1 MVKRLESSF
10 YAFKKSL
17 HTLLQITT
25 DMLGM
30 LDADKVIIA
39 PDLKVKDLQEKG
51 WDLDEIIEYAAQKG
65 YAPDD
70 ICFPE
75 EAFTPEFRE
84 MLEHDKVLLESL
96 VEDWEQETDDPKL
109 DLLVT
114 KMQCDFFASELNPS
128 GKLVLFSESVDTLN
142 YLYRELSQKLSRE
155 DILVVTSQNRKQ
167 YEQTIRENF
176 DANYAED
183 KGWYQILL
191 TSDVL
196 AEGVNLHRSN
206 VIVNYDS
213 PWNATRLM
221 QRIGR
226 VNRIGSVAPEIHN
239 YMFYP
244 SRQGNR
250 EINLYSNALI
260 KLQGFHSA
268 FGEDA
273 QIFSREEIVKEF
285 QLFDSQIQD
294 AIDRRLSLLREVR
307 ELYQKNR
314 GLYRKIKE
322 LPRKSRV
329 LRRSSEHAGRSVVF
343 VSSNVK
349 TEYYLVE
356 GNGEAKPIDFLEA
369 AQLFYATPDESGCP
383 IPADSSHYAH
393 VRRALATYE
402 TEHVEA
408 TDTSRVSRQDL
419 DANATQALA
428 FLRRIKQT
436 FGANY
441 ILCEQC
447 DQLGNSIEEGIYS
460 QLSSVIKKV
469 SKPYK
474 GDRALLLQGERE
486 ISRQIAFLA
495 EKYATK
501 TQSERHQERE
511 VTAPCVIISESFA

>member
-1 MVKRLESSF
+1 
-10 YAFKKSL
+10 
-17 HTLLQITT
+17 
-25 DMLGM
+25 
-30 LDADKVIIA
+30 
-39 PDLKVKDLQEKG
+39 
-51 WDLDEIIEYAAQKG
+51 
-65 YAPDD
+65 
-70 ICFPE
+70 
-75 EAFTPEFRE
+75 

-114 KMQCDFFASELNPS
+114 KMQRDFFASELNPS

-142 YLYRELSQKLSRE
+142 YLYRELSQALSRE

-176 DANYAED
+176 DANYPGD
-183 KGWYQILL
+183 KGKYQILL

-244 SRQGNR
+244 SIQGDR

-329 LRRSSEHAGRSVVF
+329 LRHSSEHAGRSVVF

-369 AQLFYATPDESGCP
+369 AQLFYATPEEAGSP
-383 IPADSSHYAH
+383 IPSDSYHYTH
-393 VRRALATYE
+393 VRRALETYE
-402 TEHVEA
+402 TEHIEA
-408 TDTSRVSRQDL
+408 QDTSRVSRQDL
-419 DANATQALA
+419 DSKATTALL
-428 FLRRIKQT
+428 FLRRLKQT
-436 FGANY
+436 FTDNY
-441 ILCEQC
+441 ILCEHC
-447 DQLGNSIEEGIYS
+447 DQLAHSIEEGIYS
-460 QLSSVIKKV
+460 QLSREINKQA
-469 SKPYK
+469 KPYK
-474 GDRALLLQGERE
+474 NDRELLRQAERE
-486 ISRQIAFLA
+486 LSCQIGRLA
-495 EKYATK
+495 GIYAIK
-501 TQSERHQERE
+501 TQRERLQERE
-511 VTAPCVIISESFA
+511 VTPPCVIISESFA